1 MFEFLDF
8 LRSEN
13 LDWISVTVRLVLA
26 VILGGFIGIER
37 ERKGRAAGFR
47 THILICLG
55 AAMTTLTSQYLV
67 FELGFSTDLTRLG
80 AQVIAGV
87 GFIGAGTVMVIKR
100 REIKG
105 ITTAAG
111 IWTAAIV
118 GLSCGAGF
126 YEGAVLA
133 TLLVLLAEIV
143 FYRLEGFLLV
153 NRTVFSIYV
162 EYSDSK
168 GLGDIVDTVK
178 KSGASILSLEVKNG
192 SAEQDH
198 PCAVFTVRPARKHSY
213 EELAESVSQIS
224 GVVSVYK
231 M

>member
-8 LRSEN
+8 LRGAE
-13 LDWISVTVRLVLA
+13 LDWLTVTVRIVLA
-26 VILGGFIGIER
+26 VICGGVIGLER

-55 AAMTTLTSQYLV
+55 AAMTTLTSQFVV
-67 FELGFSTDLTRLG
+67 FELGLNADLTRIG

-100 REIKG
+100 RQIKG

-118 GLSCGAGF
+118 GLCCGAGF
-126 YEGAVLA
+126 YEGAVF
-133 TLLVLLAEIV
+133 TTVLVLLAEIL
-143 FYRLEGFLLV
+143 FAKLEDALV
-153 NRTVFSIYV
+153 SRQTTVSLRV
-162 EYSDSK
+162 EYTDP
-168 GLGDIVDTVK
+168 K
-178 KSGASILSLEVKNG
+178 K
-192 SAEQDH
+192 
-198 PCAVFTVRPARKHSY
+198 
-213 EELAESVSQIS
+213 LAEILDVTNKHGVRVLDIDVKREEDANRIFLSVKLPRKSSPDKLVELITA
-224 GVVSVYK
+224 VESVKSVEK

>member
-8 LRSEN
+8 LRTDN

-67 FELGFSTDLTRLG
+67 FELGLSTDLTRIG
-80 AQVIAGV
+80 AQVITGV

-126 YEGAVLA
+126 YEGAVVA
-133 TLLVLLAEIV
+133 TLLVLVAEIV
-143 FYRLEGFLLV
+143 FYKLEGFLLV
-153 NRTVFSIYV
+153 NRRVFSIYV
-162 EYSDSK
+162 EYSDNK
-168 GLGDIVDTVK
+168 RLYDIVETVK

-192 SAEQDH
+192 SSEQDH
-198 PCAVFTVRPARKHSY
+198 PCAVFTVRPSRKYSY
-213 EELAESVSQIS
+213 DKLSESVGQIS
-224 GVVSVYK
+224 GVVSIYRI
-231 M
+231 

>member
-1 MFEFLDF
+1 MFELLNF
-8 LRSEN
+8 LRTDS

-67 FELGFSTDLTRLG
+67 FELGLPTDLTRLG
-80 AQVIAGV
+80 AQVVAGV

-100 REIKG
+100 RQIKG

-118 GLSCGAGF
+118 GLCCGAGF
-126 YEGAVLA
+126 YEGAVVA
-133 TLLVLLAEIV
+133 ALLVLLVEIV
-143 FYRLEGFLLV
+143 FFRLEGFLLV

-162 EYSDSK
+162 EYSDNK
-168 GLGDIVDTVK
+168 RLGDIVDTVK
-178 KSGASILSLEVKNG
+178 RSGASILSLEVKNG
-192 SAEQDH
+192 STKQDN
-198 PCAVFTVRPARKHSY
+198 PCAVFTVRPSRKYSY
-213 EELAESVSQIS
+213 EELSESVQNIS
-224 GVVSVYK
+224 GVHSVHK
-231 M
+231 I